1 MGFIQQSTT
10 KKIYAYLTQFA
21 KGKILDGN
29 EEDFTVKY
37 FSLHDTDVNY
47 NISANIVN
55 NSYNTLPSGF
65 IPDIT
70 GDNQGCLF
78 SIANGV
84 QIENTIEQPPQPTS
98 LVGTVTSSCEIGGT
112 QFEPVRTGR
121 YQINVTNIQGGTG
134 EGYFWYVKTDVISFT
149 SATST
154 NVAEAIILS
163 STTSDVYAVG
173 TPQFFN
179 ATFNFADTYLPRE
192 ADSYNFTVY
201 AKDSSGIE
209 VEIGKFTDINC
220 SKRTFGVVSYAQ
232 DALLDYQPLNLI
244 TEDQLNGDD
253 AIDYISRNKYGF
265 ALFIIDNG
273 NRRRDLNI
281 TTEDLSTNNPN
292 VPYFAFKDY
301 LFLTHIQNLT
311 NCVWSVQP
319 DKFSVRIPFND
330 TRDVEEVTGEH
341 SESVLINGAIVR
353 TQTEGVDSW
362 RDYMV
367 GAGNL
372 VPTSVFNNPSYIIY
386 KGNFDALHPTVKPFN
401 NMNLDGFKISYVEIA
416 PKYDPDN
423 VPSQP
428 SGPPVGIGSL
438 KSTLARYKMVYDGT
452 PNPNIVINPPE
463 IGGTFVNLGI
473 DLEYSWSIFYPNV
486 PCN

>member
-98 LVGTVTSSCEIGGT
+98 LVGTVVGSCT
-112 QFEPVRTGR
+112 LDSK

-163 STTSDVYAVG
+163 TTTSDDYAVG
-173 TPQFFN
+173 TPQSFN

-209 VEIGKFTDINC
+209 VEIKKFTDINC
-220 SKRTFGVVSYAQ
+220 SKRTFGVVPNFPGEPLDLHPSYP
-232 DALLDYQPLNLI
+232 LLDLI
-244 TEDQLNGDD
+244 TQNDLETIPN
-253 AIDYISRNKYGF
+253 ISTNKTSF
-265 ALFIIDNG
+265 ALFVVDNG
-273 NRRRDLNI
+273 NRRRDLNLTDADRLAYDVDGDSI
-281 TTEDLSTNNPN
+281 YIATTDSDTNIALSNA
-292 VPYFAFKDY
+292 YR
-301 LFLTHIQNLT
+301 LE
-311 NCVWSVQP
+311 
-319 DKFSVRIPFND
+319 FNGIGYND
-330 TRDVEEVTGEH
+330 SSGYH
-341 SESVLINGAIVR
+341 SQSLLREGAIVR
-353 TQTEGVDSW
+353 PSEAKSLWIEQLYFNIPDTKRDSITQIINGTT
-362 RDYMV
+362 
-367 GAGNL
+367 N
-372 VPTSVFNNPSYIIY
+372 FNYDI
-386 KGNFDALHPTVKPFN
+386 LHPTVKPFN
-401 NMNLDGFKISYVEIA
+401 DMVSKGFNISYIELA
-416 PKYDPDN
+416 
-423 VPSQP
+423 
-428 SGPPVGIGSL
+428 L
-438 KSTLARYKMVYDGT
+438 KSDPQTGSDGTSVFTIEYDGDGYT
-452 PNPNIVINPPE
+452 FLTVGLPNEQIGNWLYSE
-463 IGGTFVNLGI
+463 ISFIWGG
-473 DLEYSWSIFYPNV
+473 
-486 PCN
+486 